1 MGRAERRMMERR
13 NRIEQKKEEKN
24 KIVMTREELRQFREQ
39 IVNDTLEYNVEA
51 LFTCFALA
59 QRELYGF
66 GTKRISRTLQY
77 VDDLMGDVLNDK
89 TTVEELKKKL
99 ESETGISI
107 SCGK

>member
-13 NRIEQKKEEKN
+13 SRIEQKKEDKN
-24 KIVMTREELRQFREQ
+24 KITMTREELKQLKDQ
-39 IVNDTLEYNVEA
+39 IIEDTLNYNVEA

-66 GTKRISRTLQY
+66 GTKRITRTLQY
-77 VDDLMGDVLNDK
+77 IDDLMGDILNDK

-99 ESETGISI
+99 TSETGVSI
-107 SCGK
+107 ECKK